1 VTPEL
6 TTAPARWRGVASWA
20 IGGTVGYLVAYTCWF
35 FLAPMT
41 ATTRATATSY
51 ATLPATLVLVVAVLV
66 AGLRAGDRR
75 SRIGWLTLAV
85 GLTIVLFSDILGV
98 VSALHGDPMAFEAL
112 KTVLSLSCMV
122 VILVALLL
130 FPARHQSRG
139 LLLLG
144 IDIATVGAS
153 GLSLIWWFVVAP
165 ELSGRSQLTVKLVT
179 DALIYPLLML
189 ALIVA
194 IATIWMRGVGTI
206 HRRTLQLWGFGVLLF
221 LVSSVAS
228 VYLELRG
235 NTQAASQL
243 DWLSVAAMSLAA
255 VGALWHLRAGPP
267 AQVAAEPG
275 RVPRP
280 SRLPYVSQ
288 GLVLVVLVQAA
299 HQADGI
305 GLAGLAD
312 CIGLVVVLGIVR
324 QIVVLAD
331 NRRLAEGL
339 ELKVHARTAEL
350 AATERHFR
358 SLVQHSSDVV
368 LVVDADGR
376 LRYVSDSVMKVLGHD
391 PRTAIH
397 HGDLV
402 GLLGASSRTVL
413 VAGVTLATATPAEP
427 VLVEATVRHG
437 DGRSRQCE
445 VTIVSLLHEPDVA
458 GIVLTIRDVSDQRE
472 LQQQLTQ
479 QALCDT
485 LTQLPNRALFHD
497 RLEHALRRGAR
508 IHEPAAAVLVL
519 DLDGFKE
526 FNDSLG
532 SGAGDRL
539 LVAIADRL
547 AQSLRPGDSLAR
559 LRGDEFAVIAD
570 SVQSVDDLISLGR
583 RLLTALEPA
592 FHLDEREVF
601 VTASVGVAVATPDS
615 RADDLL
621 RDADA
626 ALSAA
631 KRRGSGLVEL
641 FEPEMHRAAIERL
654 ELASDLRRAL
664 ERDEFELHYQPIVDM
679 RTGELRSCEAL
690 ARWRHPQ
697 RGMVSPAVFIPVAE
711 SSGLIAALGRWALH
725 EACRQAVVW
734 RESTR
739 GASVR
744 VAVNVSARQL
754 TGGELVYDVCNA
766 LEASGLPADGLT
778 VEVTE
783 SALMQDVD
791 KAVETL
797 GALRLLG
804 IQVALDDFGTGY
816 SSLGYLQ
823 RFPVDTI
830 KIDKSFV
837 DGLDAPDAQTALVR
851 AIIGLAH
858 GLGLGVVAEGI
869 ERDTQRHALLG
880 MGCQIAQG
888 YLFARPMPGT
898 DFLDLAIA
906 GAVTT
911 TLAGQ
916 VVA

>member
-1 VTPEL
+1 MV
-6 TTAPARWRGVASWA
+6 
-20 IGGTVGYLVAYTCWF
+20 GTLGYLAAYSCWF
-35 FLAPMT
+35 FLAPVT
-41 ATTRATATSY
+41 ATTGAIATALSD
-51 ATLPATLVLVVAVLV
+51 LPATLVLVLAVLV
-66 AGLRAGDRR
+66 AGLRASDRR
-75 SRIGWLTLAV
+75 SRTGWLTLAG
-85 GLTIVLFSDILGV
+85 GLTIVLVGDILGT
-98 VSALHGDPMAFEAL
+98 VSALRGDPTAFENVH
-112 KTVLSLSCMV
+112 TVLSLSCLV
-122 VILVALLL
+122 AILVALLL
-130 FPARHQSRG
+130 FPARRQSRG

-165 ELSGRSQLTVKLVT
+165 ELSGRSELTFELVT
-179 DALIYPLLML
+179 DAMIYPLLML

-206 HRRTLQLWGFGVLLF
+206 HRRTLQLWGVGVLLF
-221 LVSSVAS
+221 LVSTVAS

-235 NTQAASQL
+235 NTQAASRL

-267 AQVAAEPG
+267 AQVAADPG

-312 CIGLVVVLGIVR
+312 CIGLVIVLGIIR
-324 QIVVLAD
+324 QIIVLAD
-331 NRRLAEGL
+331 NHRLAEGL
-339 ELKVHARTAEL
+339 ELKVQTRTAEL

-376 LRYVSDSVMKVLGHD
+376 LRYVSDSVTKVLGSD
-391 PRTAIH
+391 PRQALR

-402 GLLGASSRTVL
+402 GLLGRASLTEL
-413 VAGVTLATATPAEP
+413 DAGIASATATPAEP
-427 VLVEATVRHG
+427 VLVEATVRHR

-445 VTIVSLLHEPDVA
+445 ITIVSLLDEPDVA
-458 GIVLTIRDVSDQRE
+458 GIVLTIRDVSDERE
-472 LQQQLTQ
+472 LQQQLSR
-479 QALCDT
+479 QALHDT

-497 RLEHALRRGAR
+497 RLEHALRRGLRGA
-508 IHEPAAAVLVL
+508 EPAAAVLVL

-526 FNDSLG
+526 VNDSLG

-547 AQSLRPGDSLAR
+547 AGSLRPGDSLAR
-559 LRGDEFAVIAD
+559 LRGDEFAVIAEW
-570 SVQSVDDLISLGR
+570 VPSVDDIVGVGR
-583 RLLTALEPA
+583 RLLAALEPA
-592 FHLDEREVF
+592 FHLDDREVF
-601 VTASVGVAVATPDS
+601 VTASVGVAIATLDS
-615 RADDLL
+615 HAEDLL

-631 KRRGSGLVEL
+631 KRGGSGLVEL

-664 ERDEFELHYQPIVDM
+664 ERGEFELHYQPIVDM
-679 RTGELRSCEAL
+679 RTGSLRSCEAL

-725 EACRQAVVW
+725 EACREAVVW
-734 RESTR
+734 RESAC
-739 GASVR
+739 GAQVR

-754 TGGELVYDVCNA
+754 TGGRLVYDVCDA
-766 LEASGLPADGLT
+766 LEASGLPADGLI

-791 KAVETL
+791 KAVESL
-797 GALRLLG
+797 GALRVLG
-804 IQVALDDFGTGY
+804 VRVALDDFGTGY

-837 DGLDAPDAQTALVR
+837 DGLDEPAAQTALVR
-851 AIIGLAH
+851 AIVGLAH

-869 ERDTQRHALLG
+869 ERETQREVLLG
-880 MGCQIAQG
+880 MGCQLAQG
-888 YLFARPMPGT
+888 YLFARPMPGA
-898 DFLDLAIA
+898 DFLDLAMA
-906 GAVTT
+906 GAVSTA
-911 TLAGQ
+911 LSSD